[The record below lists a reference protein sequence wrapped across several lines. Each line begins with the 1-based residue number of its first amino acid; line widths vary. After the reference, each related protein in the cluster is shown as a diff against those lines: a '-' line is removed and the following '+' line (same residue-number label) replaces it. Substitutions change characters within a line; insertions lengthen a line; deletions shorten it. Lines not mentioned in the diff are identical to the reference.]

1 MNYSYLIPCRPNY
14 NHSHLKIWLT
24 VFYLTIRFPGTPMV
38 STIGTVVTTDT
49 SVSQMVSTTDTG
61 TTNFVSPV
69 YSETPT
75 TTSAPD
81 PSTPVTQHHFTSTEG
96 TKDISTDYSSVT
108 VSVTRDSTRMETTQ
122 NLDMKSAIP
131 TQLNYGHSV
140 TESAP
145 YTTSEISKL
154 ESSSAA
160 PGNHNTESILS
171 TTLGEDTKE
180 GGSTKNALLTGD
192 PNDSRANDNIT
203 ESRLATLSTT
213 LGEDTQAGASTRIG
227 LVTGD
232 PNGSGANGNITKST
246 WATLVD
252 DNRDRGSTTKSILMG
267 DHHGS
272 TVTSA
277 TSLGD
282 GSQGRETPGNTQ
294 LIGLLLDT

>member
-1 MNYSYLIPCRPNY
+1 
-14 NHSHLKIWLT
+14 
-24 VFYLTIRFPGTPMV
+24 MV
-38 STIGTVVTTDT
+38 STIRTVVTTDT

-75 TTSAPD
+75 TTFAPD
-81 PSTPVTQHHFTSTEG
+81 PSTPVTQHHLTLTEG
-96 TKDISTDYSSVT
+96 TKDISTNSP
-108 VSVTRDSTRMETTQ
+108 RMETTQ
-122 NLDMKSAIP
+122 NLDIKSGIS

-140 TESAP
+140 LESAT
-145 YTTSEISKL
+145 YTTSEIRKL

-160 PGNHNTESILS
+160 PGNHNTESMLS
-171 TTLGEDTKE
+171 TTLGEDTQKR
-180 GGSTKNALLTGD
+180 GSTKNALLTGD

-203 ESRLATLSTT
+203 ENRLPTLSTT
-213 LGEDTQAGASTRIG
+213 IVEDTQAGASTRNG

-252 DNRDRGSTTKSILMG
+252 DNWDRGGTTKSILMG

-277 TSLGD
+277 TALGN
-282 GSQGRETPGNTQ
+282 GSQGRGSPGNTQ
-294 LIGLLLDT
+294 RIGLLLDT